1 MTLGWR
7 ALGAGILI
15 AAGARAEPRIT
26 SIYPAALSRG
36 GSLEAIVRGSDL
48 AGARALVFDR
58 PGISAAAL
66 AVEKAAEE
74 KHELFRVRITVA
86 ADAAPGAREL
96 RVLTPKGVSN
106 AIPLHVVDEPVI
118 DESQAA
124 DPLKRFPLV
133 INGRIS
139 EPGETDA
146 FWIEAAAGE
155 TLSFEAA
162 PESPGLDPSLS
173 LYEGS
178 GSWFDPERLN
188 LVASNDEPL
197 YFPGLSLDARLV
209 HRFERGGKY
218 RLKVLG
224 FSGQGGADY
233 VYRLRISRG
242 EAPVPDLHPR
252 IKTDWEE
259 RQFTRRLSA
268 DRMEALAR
276 RGGAATKNVRAET
289 YRAVREGVTP
299 VPLATAPASVEGRI
313 AKPGET
319 HVIHLRVDQPQD
331 LAIEV
336 ETPEAT
342 MPRFNPVVR
351 LMEPGGAEMA
361 TNVYTKLNNNGLYM
375 MKMIQPKTT
384 VSLRAPGEYILQI
397 RDITTDRGGK
407 DFAYRVLVRPGVPHA
422 GKVVIAQDHF
432 NLEAG
437 AIRPVTITV
446 DREEGF
452 AGYLAAGV
460 EGLPAGV
467 TAVTALENPPERPPL
482 PNGGKLERYTPREQS
497 AAILLVAAED
507 APPTDLPVSVRV
519 VVRVA
524 GDGRLSEPVAS
535 REIPLMVL
543 PKKPPPKEPLPR
555 KPS

>member
-1 MTLGWR
+1 MTYGRR
-7 ALGAGILI
+7 ALGVGILI
-15 AAGARAEPRIT
+15 ATGACAEPKIT
-26 SIYPAALSRG
+26 SVFPAALPRG
-36 GSLEAIVRGSDL
+36 GSFEATVRGSDL

-58 PGISAAAL
+58 PGVSAAAL
-66 AVEKAAEE
+66 GMEKASEE
-74 KHELFRVRITVA
+74 KQELFRIRVTVA
-86 ADAAPGAREL
+86 ADAAMGRREV

-106 AIPLHVVDEPVI
+106 AITLHVVDEPVI
-118 DESQAA
+118 DEAQAA
-124 DPLKRFPLV
+124 DSLKRFPVV

-162 PESPGLDPSLS
+162 PETPGLDPSLS
-173 LYEGS
+173 LYAPS

-188 LVASNDEPL
+188 RVAANDEPL

-209 HRFERGGKY
+209 HRFERGGRY
-218 RLKVLG
+218 RLKVLA
-224 FSGQGGADY
+224 FSGQGGPDY

-242 EAPVPDLHPR
+242 EAPVPDLHPD
-252 IKTDWEE
+252 IKADWEE
-259 RQFTRRLSA
+259 RQFTRRLGA

-276 RGGAATKNVRAET
+276 RGGAVPKSGRAET
-289 YRAVREGVTP
+289 YRAVAEGASP
-299 VPLATAPASVEGRI
+299 VPVAAAPASIEGRI

-319 HVIHLRVDQPQD
+319 HTIRIRVDQAQD

-342 MPRFNPVVR
+342 MPRFNPVIR
-351 LMEPGGAEMA
+351 LMEPGGGEMA

-375 MKMIQPKTT
+375 MKMIQAKTT
-384 VSLRAPGEYILQI
+384 VSLRAPGEYTLQI
-397 RDITTDRGGK
+397 RDITTDCAGK
-407 DFAYRVLVRPGVPHA
+407 DFAYRVLVRPQVPHA
-422 GKVVIAQDHF
+422 GKVEIAQDHF

-437 AIRPVTITV
+437 ATKPVTITV

-452 AGYLAAGV
+452 TGYLAAAV

-482 PNGGKLERYTPREQS
+482 PNGGKLERYTPKEQRV
-497 AAILLVAAED
+497 AILLVAAED

-524 GDGRLSEPVAS
+524 GEGRLSEPIAT
-535 REIPLMVL
+535 REIPLMVV
-543 PKKPPPKEPLPR
+543 PR

>member
-1 MTLGWR
+1 MTLGRR
-7 ALGAGILI
+7 ALGVGILI
-15 AAGARAEPRIT
+15 AAGVRAEPKIT
-26 SIYPAALSRG
+26 SVYPAALARG
-36 GSLEAIVRGSDL
+36 ASIEATVRGSDL
-48 AGARALVFDR
+48 AAARALVFDR
-58 PGISAAAL
+58 PGVSAAAL

-74 KHELFRVRITVA
+74 KQELFRIRLTVA
-86 ADAAPGAREL
+86 ADAAPGRREF

-118 DESQAA
+118 DEAQAV
-124 DPLKRFPLV
+124 DSLKRFPVV

-146 FWIEAAAGE
+146 FWIDTTAGE

-162 PESPGLDPSLS
+162 PEMPGLDPSLS
-173 LYEGS
+173 LYEPS

-188 LVASNDEPL
+188 LVAANDEPL

-209 HRFERGGKY
+209 HRFQRAGKY
-218 RLKVLG
+218 RLKVLA

-242 EAPVPDLHPR
+242 EAPVPDLHPP

-259 RQFTRRLSA
+259 RRFTRRLSA
-268 DRMEALAR
+268 DRMDVLAR
-276 RGGAATKNVRAET
+276 RGGAVPKSVRAET
-289 YRAVREGVTP
+289 YRAVAEGSTP
-299 VPLATAPASVEGRI
+299 VPVATAPASIEGRI

-319 HVIHLRVDQPQD
+319 HVIRLRVEQAQD

-351 LMEPGGAEMA
+351 MMEPGGGEMA

-375 MKMIQPKTT
+375 MKMIQAKTT
-384 VSLRAPGEYILQI
+384 VSLRAPGEYTLQI
-397 RDITTDRGGK
+397 RDITTDCAGK
-407 DFAYRVLVRPGVPHA
+407 DFAYRVLVRPQVPHA
-422 GKVVIAQDHF
+422 GKIEITQDRF

-437 AIRPVTITV
+437 ATKPVTITV

-452 AGYLAAGV
+452 AGYLAASV

-482 PNGGKLERYTPREQS
+482 PNGGKLERYTPKEQRV
-497 AAILLVAAED
+497 AILLVAAED

-524 GDGRLSEPVAS
+524 GDGRLSEPIAM
-535 REIPLMVL
+535 REIPLMVI
-543 PKKPPPKEPLPR
+543 PR